1 MKELSSSDLVDCSM
15 AEPKDQVGIDLPG
28 GGLLLA
34 SYKVLYKA
42 KLRSYKVC
50 KASYLILGLALYCS
64 LLEDSSITM
73 LSVKLI
79 LTGKN

>member
-15 AEPKDQVGIDLPG
+15 VEPKDQASTILTGRRLG
-28 GGLLLA
+28 G

-50 KASYLILGLALYCS
+50 KASYLILGLAGS
-64 LLEDSSITM
+64 GAILEHSSTVTM
-73 LSVKLI
+73 L
-79 LTGKN
+79 

>member
-15 AEPKDQVGIDLPG
+15 AEPKDQVGIDL
-28 GGLLLA
+28 LLA

-50 KASYLILGLALYCS
+50 KSSYLILGLALYCS